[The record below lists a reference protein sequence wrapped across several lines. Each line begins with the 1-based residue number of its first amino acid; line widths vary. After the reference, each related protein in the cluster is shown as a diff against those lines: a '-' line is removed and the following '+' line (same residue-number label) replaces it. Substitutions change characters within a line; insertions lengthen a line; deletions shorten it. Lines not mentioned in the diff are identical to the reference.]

1 MSCWPETFVVGR
13 GFEVGAIV
21 GATVGD
27 GLGDGVGEGL
37 GDGVSGANVGV
48 GDGLGKATG
57 CSRLVSATAAPITR
71 TSATATPLASLTRDD
86 TLIG

>member
-1 MSCWPETFVVGR
+1 MSCWPATFVVGR
-13 GFEVGAIV
+13 GRCVGAIV

-27 GLGDGVGEGL
+27 GLGDAVGEGL

-86 TLIG
+86 T